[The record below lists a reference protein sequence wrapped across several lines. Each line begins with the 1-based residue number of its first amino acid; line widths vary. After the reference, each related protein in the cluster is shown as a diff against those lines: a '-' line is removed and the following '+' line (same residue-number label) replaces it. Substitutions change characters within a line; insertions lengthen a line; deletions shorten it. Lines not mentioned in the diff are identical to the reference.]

1 VHFSF
6 GRQQA
11 RRRHAGFG
19 IDIGGTGIKGAPV
32 DTETGALLASR
43 HRIPTPDLA
52 KPKPVA
58 KVVGELC
65 AHFGWQAAVGCG
77 FPAVVRQGVVYTSAN
92 IHKSWIETNA
102 EALFSTAAKCPVHV
116 LNDADAAGLAEMAF
130 GAGKDQKGVVLMVTI
145 GTGLGTVLFSDGKLV
160 PNLELG
166 HIELN
171 FRCELHAMMAQAG
184 KLRKKWKTH
193 NSTDITGKAA
203 VARFDHP
210 GGRCDQKV
218 RGICAFLNRKSQ
230 GCASPILE
238 RCRDR
243 WRCAFYKF
251 IRKRFFSPPSLEV
264 GINPKP
270 GRTP

>member
-1 VHFSF
+1 MQVL
-6 GRQQA
+6 
-11 RRRHAGFG
+11 G

-32 DTETGALLASR
+32 DIETGALLASR
-43 HRIPTPDLA
+43 YRIPTPELA

-65 AHFGWQAAVGCG
+65 AHFGWQEAVGCG

-102 EALFSTAAKCPVHV
+102 EALFSEAAKCPVHV

-171 FRCELHAMMAQAG
+171 GSDAELQASDAARKRE
-184 KLRKKWKTH
+184 KLSWKKW
-193 NSTDITGKAA
+193 GKRFNLYLTSLEKLLWPDLIILGGGIIKNYEAFA
-203 VARFDHP
+203 SFLTVKARVVP
-210 GGRCDQKV
+210 AQ
-218 RGICAFLNRKSQ
+218 FLNDAGIVGAALSVKS
-230 GCASPILE
+230 
-238 RCRDR
+238 
-243 WRCAFYKF
+243 
-251 IRKRFFSPPSLEV
+251 
-264 GINPKP
+264 
-270 GRTP
+270 